1 MDSNK
6 IAIGAIIT
14 IAFAIIGGSYY
25 QQWNTFKKEMT
36 EYESGLERYKR
47 DLVAKPGLE
56 LEVEEEKK
64 ILADLQR
71 DGAKLLKLVPIG
83 FDEGRFMGEI
93 GGLAGQYEVTVEEH
107 HSWPP
112 ETGETDG
119 MEVKIKLTFKGDDEN
134 LDKFR
139 AGLDE
144 LDVPVK
150 WTDRGMIQ
158 YGSMIMKG
166 TIYYL
171 PEAETLDEMER
182 LEPYKIKIENWL
194 PPFKGKIENIQR
206 EFEKM
211 EEELYQFDKLRIEL
225 ENIREKNRNLTIRRE
240 ISKRLST
247 EEVDLAPE

>member
-6 IAIGAIIT
+6 IAIGAVIA

-25 QQWNTFKKEMT
+25 QQWNTFKKEMD
-36 EYESGLERYKR
+36 EYESRLERYKR
-47 DLVAKPGLE
+47 DLVAKPELE
-56 LEVEEEKK
+56 LEVKEEKK
-64 ILADLQR
+64 ILAGLQK
-71 DGAKLLKLVPIG
+71 DGAKLLKLVPLE
-83 FDEGRFMGEI
+83 FDEGRFLGEI
-93 GGLAGQYEVTVEEH
+93 GGLARQYELTIEEQN
-107 HSWPP
+107 SWPP
-112 ETGETDG
+112 EMGETDG

-150 WTDRGMIQ
+150 WTDRGVVQ
-158 YGSMIMKG
+158 YGSLMMKG

-171 PEAETLDEMER
+171 PVAETLDEMER
-182 LEPYKIKIENWL
+182 PEPYKIKIENWL

-206 EFEKM
+206 EFEEM

-225 ENIREKNRNLTIRRE
+225 ENIREKNRNLTVRRE

-247 EEVDLAPE
+247 GEIDLSPE